1 VKATLVYVILACVS
15 VSPAQES
22 APKPRESGN
31 VQRLF
36 KFSGAL
42 TGSHRQGIGI
52 GTVALH
58 FTIYN
63 ESYGGKPYW
72 QETENVDV
80 NAQGRYTVLLGET
93 ALGGLPPSLF
103 ASRATHW
110 LGVQASGQPEEA
122 RVLLVESAQK
132 VDPVSPRS
140 LISERTA
147 SKYSASDRNLALIVL
162 IMFLAGIPIGCG
174 ELRKCWKLHTEQ
186 YGEPPINLLRFVP
199 SSDKLRRGS
208 ELLRHSLSDRLRSI
222 GGRLQHS
229 TELIENDRPTKAA

>member
-1 VKATLVYVILACVS
+1 VKATLVYLILACVS
-15 VSPAQES
+15 VSPAQEPS
-22 APKPRESGN
+22 PNPRESVN
-31 VQRLF
+31 VQRLL

-42 TGSHRQGIGI
+42 TGSHRPGIGI

-72 QETENVDV
+72 QETVNVDV

-93 ALGGLPPSLF
+93 AVGGLPPSLL

-132 VDPVSPRS
+132 VDPVAPSS
-140 LISERTA
+140 LIGERV
-147 SKYSASDRNLALIVL
+147 SPYSASDRNLALILL
-162 IMFLAGIPIGCG
+162 IMFLVGSWIACG
-174 ELRKCWKLHTEQ
+174 ELRKWWKTHTEQ
-186 YGEPPINLLRFVP
+186 YGEPPVNLLRFVP
-199 SSDKLRRGS
+199 SPDKLQRAAQ
-208 ELLRHSLSDRLRSI
+208 LLQYPFSR
-222 GGRLQHS
+222 
-229 TELIENDRPTKAA
+229 